1 MKSIAKTLSRLAAL
15 IILVA
20 ILMSLS
26 QTAHALSTPEV
37 NTGRVKRIAGGYWP
51 APPGFGG
58 NLSGAQV
65 GDPGYYIYESMF
77 LIIAGTDKIIPRLAK
92 EWEHV
97 DDTTTVHFVQ
107 NRTWNDGTRFT
118 AKDIYTY
125 LIININDSSINRH
138 LERIEV
144 VDDYTLV
151 FHWAKPMISDTQKM
165 LYLAEGWQGSTPY
178 HLFGQFAD
186 RIEAIIAN
194 AEPYTGSREKRTA
207 FWSAPSL
214 CTNM

>member
-65 GDPGYYIYESMF
+65 N
-77 LIIAGTDKIIPRLAK
+77 
-92 EWEHV
+92 
-97 DDTTTVHFVQ
+97 HFNAPAFHHHAHQVFANVVQ
-107 NRTWNDGTRFT
+107 V
-118 AKDIYTY
+118 A
-125 LIININDSSINRH
+125 L
-138 LERIEV
+138 
-144 VDDYTLV
+144 
-151 FHWAKPMISDTQKM
+151 
-165 LYLAEGWQGSTPY
+165 
-178 HLFGQFAD
+178 D
-186 RIEAIIAN
+186 RAN
-194 AEPYTGSREKRTA
+194 ANLAAGLDVRPHQVG
-207 FWSAPSL
+207 L
-214 CTNM
+214 